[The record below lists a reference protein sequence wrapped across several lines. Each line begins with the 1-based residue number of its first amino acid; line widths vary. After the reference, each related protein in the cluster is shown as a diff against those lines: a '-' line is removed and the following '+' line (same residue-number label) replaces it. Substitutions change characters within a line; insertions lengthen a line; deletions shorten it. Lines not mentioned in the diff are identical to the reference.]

1 MKKRIKYEV
10 GEVQN
15 KLFDPGEEYVI
26 PRDKTITIKLLYDE
40 RTIEIKEYGYV
51 TPEEVY
57 EQIIKGEDINLNKC
71 YIKDFS
77 SRKYSK
83 IFHKKCMLRNFSAID
98 SFFDC
103 NKKIEFFKTHF
114 DDGYINFSET
124 RFNDGNV
131 DFSGAQFRKGSLIF
145 EGTQFGDGDVNFN
158 GVKFDDV
165 SVDFLLTKF
174 CSGDVDF
181 RKAQFNK
188 GTVNFICTSFGDGN
202 VNFNGTHFSDVN
214 ISFCGT
220 YFGKGNTYF
229 VKTYFGDGN
238 VDFSETRFDEGN
250 IRFAAAQFGEGIINF
265 REVIFGQGILSF
277 RKTQFGKGD
286 VIFEGAQLGKGD
298 VIFEGAQF
306 GKGDINFHRVNFNDG
321 DVNFKRTK
329 FDDGNITFSE
339 AQFGDGEIDFF
350 LTQFGDADIFFCRTR
365 FGDGVVRFNDSKFGK
380 GVVYFRL
387 AKFGNGIILFGGALF
402 GDGEID
408 FKGSE
413 VDTIDFK
420 VNNLKNPVRLVFK
433 SCNSISFSK
442 VNIYDILTIS
452 NIKKCITFT
461 DVHIFGKMEIDWD
474 ENNLDI
480 LINNQTDTTL
490 KEKAYQ
496 FRMLKENYR
505 NLGWYDEEDKAYVE
519 FKKCMLKHEQ
529 EEAYKAPLLLIF
541 PKLCINRIKKF
552 IQQDIG
558 LFGTSPKRVIATMFF
573 SVSFFSL
580 IYFFLQLLNYPILH
594 GDVLKNIN
602 IFGKFKYS
610 IYHSVVTF
618 LTIGYGD
625 IQPCNTL
632 GIILSGIEGFIGLF
646 LMAYFT
652 VAFVR
657 KILR

>member
-1 MKKRIKYEV
+1 VAE
-10 GEVQN
+10 
-15 KLFDPGEEYVI
+15 
-26 PRDKTITIKLLYDE
+26 
-40 RTIEIKEYGYV
+40 
-51 TPEEVY
+51 
-57 EQIIKGEDINLNKC
+57 
-71 YIKDFS
+71 
-77 SRKYSK
+77 
-83 IFHKKCMLRNFSAID
+83 A
-98 SFFDC
+98 
-103 NKKIEFFKTHF
+103 
-114 DDGYINFSET
+114 
-124 RFNDGNV
+124 
-131 DFSGAQFRKGSLIF
+131 
-145 EGTQFGDGDVNFN
+145 QFGDGEID
-158 GVKFDDV
+158 
-165 SVDFLLTKF
+165 
-174 CSGDVDF
+174 
-181 RKAQFNK
+181 
-188 GTVNFICTSFGDGN
+188 
-202 VNFNGTHFSDVN
+202 
-214 ISFCGT
+214 
-220 YFGKGNTYF
+220 
-229 VKTYFGDGN
+229 
-238 VDFSETRFDEGN
+238 
-250 IRFAAAQFGEGIINF
+250 
-265 REVIFGQGILSF
+265 
-277 RKTQFGKGD
+277 
-286 VIFEGAQLGKGD
+286 
-298 VIFEGAQF
+298 
-306 GKGDINFHRVNFNDG
+306 
-321 DVNFKRTK
+321 
-329 FDDGNITFSE
+329 FSE